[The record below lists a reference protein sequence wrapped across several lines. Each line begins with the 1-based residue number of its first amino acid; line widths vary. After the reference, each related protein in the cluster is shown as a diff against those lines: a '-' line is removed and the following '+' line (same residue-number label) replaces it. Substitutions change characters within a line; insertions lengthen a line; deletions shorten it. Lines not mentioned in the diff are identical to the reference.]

1 VHGADGCVR
10 IRLCTT
16 AGTCDQPAVHNAWT
30 GIFGWTGFVTGAA
43 AVLLGL
49 AGLAARRWLVALIA
63 SSSTRPHFSTWV
75 SAPVPSADLLIRR
88 GVVYDG
94 SGGPP
99 VDGDVAIVRDS
110 IAAVGELPDWS
121 ARDELDA
128 PGLAVAPGFVN
139 MLSWATES
147 LLEDGRA
154 QSDIRQGVTLEVMGE
169 GFSMG
174 PLTDRMKEEV
184 EAQSLLGHPVE
195 WTTLGEYLEHLERRG
210 VSPNVASF
218 VGSATVREHVIGADD
233 RAPSETELAQMQ
245 QLVVDAMREGAVGLA
260 AALIYAPAFY
270 AQTDELIALAR
281 PAGMYI
287 THLRSEGD
295 ALLEAFDEFLGIV
308 RAAGVRGE
316 IYHLKVAG
324 EKNWPKLGRL
334 IERVEAEQRAGLH
347 VTADMY
353 TYTAGATG
361 LDGAMPPWVQAGG
374 FEAWR
379 GRLRDPDTRA
389 RVAAEMQQPTQ
400 GWENMFEL
408 AGPDK
413 IKLLAFKNE
422 QLRPLTGKTLAEV
435 SAERGTPPA
444 ETAMDLVI
452 EDGTRV
458 GAAYFTMSEENL
470 RREVALPWVSFC
482 SDSDAPSAEGRFLQW
497 SNHPRAYGSF
507 ARLLARYVRDEQVIA
522 LEEAVRRLTSLPAQ
536 NLRLQRRGLLEPGY
550 FADVV
555 VFDPARIQ
563 DHATYDEPHQYAT
576 GVEHVAVNGTLVLRD
591 GEHTGALPGRVVRG
605 PLWSGDSRP
614 AS

>member
-1 VHGADGCVR
+1 
-10 IRLCTT
+10 
-16 AGTCDQPAVHNAWT
+16 
-30 GIFGWTGFVTGAA
+30 
-43 AVLLGL
+43 
-49 AGLAARRWLVALIA
+49 
-63 SSSTRPHFSTWV
+63 
-75 SAPVPSADLLIRR
+75 
-88 GVVYDG
+88 
-94 SGGPP
+94 
-99 VDGDVAIVRDS
+99 
-110 IAAVGELPDWS
+110 
-121 ARDELDA
+121 
-128 PGLAVAPGFVN
+128 
-139 MLSWATES
+139 
-147 LLEDGRA
+147 
-154 QSDIRQGVTLEVMGE
+154 VTLEVLGE

-174 PLTDRMKEEV
+174 PLTEQMKEEV

-233 RAPSETELAQMQ
+233 RAPDEVELAAMQ
-245 QLVVDAMREGAVGLA
+245 QLVADAMLEGAVGLA

-281 PAGMYI
+281 PAGLYI

-295 ALLEAFDEFLGIV
+295 ALLEAFDEFLTVV
-308 RAAGVRGE
+308 RTAGVRGE

-324 EKNWPKLGRL
+324 RKNWPKLEAL
-334 IERVEAEQRAGLH
+334 IDRVESARRDGLE
-347 VTADMY
+347 VTADVY

-374 FEAWR
+374 FDAWR
-379 GRLRDPDTRA
+379 TRLQDAKTRR
-389 RVAAEMQQPTQ
+389 RVAGEMQQPTDA
-400 GWENMFEL
+400 WENMFEL
-408 AGPDK
+408 AGADN

-422 QLRPLTGKTLAEV
+422 ALRPLTGKTLAQV
-435 SAERGTPPA
+435 AAERGTPPA
-444 ETAMDLVI
+444 DTAIDLVI

-458 GAAYFTMSEENL
+458 GAAYFTMSEDNL
-470 RREVALPWVSFC
+470 RRELALPWVSFC

-507 ARLLARYVRDEQVIA
+507 ARFLGRYVRDERIVP
-522 LEEAVRRLTSLPAQ
+522 LEEAVRRLTSLPAH

-555 VFDPARIQ
+555 VFDPERIQ

-605 PLWSGDSRP
+605 PQWSGDGRST
-614 AS
+614 S

>member
-1 VHGADGCVR
+1 MAE
-10 IRLCTT
+10 
-16 AGTCDQPAVHNAWT
+16 
-30 GIFGWTGFVTGAA
+30 
-43 AVLLGL
+43 
-49 AGLAARRWLVALIA
+49 
-63 SSSTRPHFSTWV
+63 
-75 SAPVPSADLLIRR
+75 SADLIIRN
-88 GVVYDG
+88 GTIYDG
-94 SGGPP
+94 RGGPP
-99 VDGDVAIVRDS
+99 VEGDVAITGDS
-110 IAAVGELPDWS
+110 IAAVGDLRDRRG
-121 ARDELDA
+121 RDELDVG
-128 PGLAVAPGFVN
+128 GLAVAPGFVN

-174 PLTDRMKEEV
+174 PLTEQMKEEV

-233 RAPSETELAQMQ
+233 RAPDEVELAAMQ
-245 QLVVDAMREGAVGLA
+245 QLVADAMLEGAVGLA

-281 PAGMYI
+281 PAGLYI

-295 ALLEAFDEFLGIV
+295 ALLEAFDEFLTVV
-308 RAAGVRGE
+308 RTAGVRGE

-324 EKNWPKLGRL
+324 RKNWPKLEAL
-334 IERVEAEQRAGLH
+334 IDRVESAHRDGLE
-347 VTADMY
+347 VTADVY

-374 FEAWR
+374 FDAWR
-379 GRLRDPDTRA
+379 TRLQDAKTRR
-389 RVAAEMQQPTQ
+389 RVAGEMQQPTDA
-400 GWENMFEL
+400 WENMFEL
-408 AGPDK
+408 AGADN

-422 QLRPLTGKTLAEV
+422 ALRPLTGKTLAQV
-435 SAERGTPPA
+435 AAQRATPPA
-444 ETAMDLVI
+444 DTAIDLVI

-458 GAAYFTMSEENL
+458 GAAYFTMSEDNL
-470 RREVALPWVSFC
+470 RRELALPWVSFC

-507 ARLLARYVRDEQVIA
+507 ARFLGRYVRDERIVP
-522 LEEAVRRLTSLPAQ
+522 LEEAVRRLTSLPAH

-555 VFDPARIQ
+555 VFDPERIQ

-605 PLWSGDSRP
+605 PQWSGDGRST
-614 AS
+614 S

>member
-1 VHGADGCVR
+1 MAE
-10 IRLCTT
+10 
-16 AGTCDQPAVHNAWT
+16 
-30 GIFGWTGFVTGAA
+30 
-43 AVLLGL
+43 
-49 AGLAARRWLVALIA
+49 
-63 SSSTRPHFSTWV
+63 
-75 SAPVPSADLLIRR
+75 SADLIIRN
-88 GVVYDG
+88 GTIYDG
-94 SGGPP
+94 RGGPP
-99 VDGDVAIVRDS
+99 VEGDVAITGDS
-110 IAAVGELPDWS
+110 IAAVGDLRDRRG
-121 ARDELDA
+121 RDELDVG
-128 PGLAVAPGFVN
+128 GLAVAPGFVN

-174 PLTDRMKEEV
+174 PLTEQMKEEV

-233 RAPSETELAQMQ
+233 RAPDEVELAAMQ
-245 QLVVDAMREGAVGLA
+245 QLVTDAMLEGAVGLA

-281 PAGMYI
+281 PAGLYI

-295 ALLEAFDEFLGIV
+295 ALLEAFDEFLTVV
-308 RAAGVRGE
+308 RTAGVRGE

-324 EKNWPKLGRL
+324 RKNWPKLEAL
-334 IERVEAEQRAGLH
+334 IDRVESARRDGLE
-347 VTADMY
+347 VTADVY

-374 FEAWR
+374 FDAWR
-379 GRLRDPDTRA
+379 TRLQDAKTRR
-389 RVAAEMQQPTQ
+389 RVAGEMQQPTDA
-400 GWENMFEL
+400 WENMFEL
-408 AGPDK
+408 AGADN

-422 QLRPLTGKTLAEV
+422 ALRPLTGKTLAQV
-435 SAERGTPPA
+435 AAERGTPPA
-444 ETAMDLVI
+444 DTAIDLVI

-458 GAAYFTMSEENL
+458 GAAYFTMSEDNL
-470 RREVALPWVSFC
+470 RRELALPWVSFC

-507 ARLLARYVRDEQVIA
+507 ARFLGRYVRDERIVP
-522 LEEAVRRLTSLPAQ
+522 LEEAVRRLTSLPAH

-555 VFDPARIQ
+555 VFDPERIQ

-605 PLWSGDSRP
+605 PQWSGDGRST
-614 AS
+614 S

>member
-1 VHGADGCVR
+1 V
-10 IRLCTT
+10 
-16 AGTCDQPAVHNAWT
+16 QQ
-30 GIFGWTGFVTGAA
+30 
-43 AVLLGL
+43 
-49 AGLAARRWLVALIA
+49 
-63 SSSTRPHFSTWV
+63 
-75 SAPVPSADLLIRR
+75 ADLIIRGGTIFDGR
-88 GVVYDG
+88 GG
-94 SGGPP
+94 AP
-99 VDGDVAIVRDS
+99 VDGDVAIAGDT
-110 IAAVGELPDWS
+110 IATVGDLHDWRG
-121 ARDELDA
+121 RDELDA
-128 PGLAVAPGFVN
+128 NGLAVAPGFVN
-139 MLSWATES
+139 MLSWAAES

-174 PLTDRMKEEV
+174 PLTDEMKEEV

-195 WTTLGEYLEHLERRG
+195 WTTLDEYLEHLERRG

-233 RAPSETELAQMQ
+233 RAPTEDELARMQ
-245 QLVVDAMREGAVGLA
+245 QLVVDAMGEGAVGLS

-281 PAGMYI
+281 PAGLYI

-295 ALLEAFDEFLGIV
+295 ALLEALDEFLTIV
-308 RAAGVRGE
+308 RSAGVRGE

-324 EKNWPKLGRL
+324 RKNWPKLETL
-334 IERVEAEQRAGLH
+334 IERVEVEQRAGLEL
-347 VTADMY
+347 TADMY

-379 GRLRDPDTRA
+379 ARLRDPDVRA
-389 RVAAEMQQPTQ
+389 QVAAEMQAPTDA
-400 GWENMFEL
+400 WENMFEL
-408 AGPDK
+408 AGADN

-422 QLRPLTGKTLAEV
+422 ALRPLTGKTLAEV
-435 SAERGTPPA
+435 ATERGTPPA

-470 RREVALPWVSFC
+470 RRGLALPWVSFC

-507 ARLLARYVRDEQVIA
+507 ARMLGKYVRDERIVP

-536 NLRLQRRGLLEPGY
+536 TLRLQRRGLLEPGY

-555 VFDPARIQ
+555 VFDPGRIQ
-563 DHATYDEPHQYAT
+563 DHATFDDPHQYAT
-576 GVEHVAVNGTLVLRD
+576 GVEHVAVNGTLALRD

-605 PLWSGDSRP
+605 PLWSGD
-614 AS
+614 ASAGVAGER

>member
-1 VHGADGCVR
+1 VDC
-10 IRLCTT
+10 
-16 AGTCDQPAVHNAWT
+16 
-30 GIFGWTGFVTGAA
+30 
-43 AVLLGL
+43 
-49 AGLAARRWLVALIA
+49 
-63 SSSTRPHFSTWV
+63 
-75 SAPVPSADLLIRR
+75 DLLIRR
-88 GVVYDG
+88 GAIYDG
-94 SGGPP
+94 RGGPP
-99 VDGDVAIVRDS
+99 VEGDVAIAGDS
-110 IAAVGELPDWS
+110 VAAVGRLDDW
-121 ARDELDA
+121 RGHDELDA
-128 PGLAVAPGFVN
+128 EGLAVAPGFVN
-139 MLSWATES
+139 MLSWAVES

-174 PLTDRMKEEV
+174 PLTEQMKEEV

-233 RAPSETELAQMQ
+233 RPPSGPELAQMQ
-245 QLVVDAMREGAVGLA
+245 QLVADAMREGAVGLA

-270 AQTDELIALAR
+270 ARTDELIALAR

-295 ALLEAFDEFLGIV
+295 ALLEALDEFMTIV
-308 RAAGVRGE
+308 RTAGVRGE
-316 IYHLKVAG
+316 IYHLKVSG
-324 EKNWPKLGRL
+324 PKNWHKLETL
-334 IERVEAEQRAGLH
+334 IDRVEGEQRNGLQ

-379 GRLRDPDTRA
+379 ARLREADVRA
-389 RVAAEMQQPTQ
+389 RVAAEMQQPTDA
-400 GWENMFEL
+400 WENMFEL
-408 AGPDK
+408 AGPEN

-422 QLRPLTGKTLAEV
+422 QLRPLTGKTLAQV
-435 SAERGTPPA
+435 AAERGTPPA
-444 ETAMDLVI
+444 ETAIDLVI

-458 GAAYFTMSEENL
+458 GAAYFTMSEDNL
-470 RREVALPWVSFC
+470 RRELALPWVSFC
-482 SDSDAPSAEGRFLQW
+482 SDSDAPSADGRFLQW

-507 ARLLARYVRDEQVIA
+507 ARLLGKYVRDERVLP

-536 NLRLQRRGLLEPGY
+536 NLQLQRRGVLEPGS
-550 FADVV
+550 FADIVA
-555 VFDPARIQ
+555 FAPDRIQ
-563 DHATYDEPHQYAT
+563 DHATYDSPHQYAT
-576 GVEHVAVNGTLVLRD
+576 GVDHVAVNGTLVLRD

-605 PLWSGDSRP
+605 PQWSADAR
-614 AS
+614 AAR

>member
-1 VHGADGCVR
+1 V
-10 IRLCTT
+10 
-16 AGTCDQPAVHNAWT
+16 
-30 GIFGWTGFVTGAA
+30 
-43 AVLLGL
+43 
-49 AGLAARRWLVALIA
+49 AR
-63 SSSTRPHFSTWV
+63 P
-75 SAPVPSADLLIRR
+75 ADLLIRG
-88 GVVYDG
+88 GVLYDG
-94 SGGPP
+94 RGGPP
-99 VDGDVAIVRDS
+99 VEGDVAIVGDS
-110 IAAVGELPDWS
+110 IAAVGRL
-121 ARDELDA
+121 DEWRGHDDLDA
-128 PGLAVAPGFVN
+128 AGNAVTPGFVN

-174 PLTDRMKEEV
+174 PLTEQMKEEV
-184 EAQSLLGHPVE
+184 AAQSLLGHPVE
-195 WTTLGEYLEHLERRG
+195 WTTLGEYLEHLERCG

-218 VGSATVREHVIGADD
+218 VGSATVREHVIGSDD
-233 RAPSETELAQMQ
+233 RAPNEAELAEMQ

-295 ALLEAFDEFLGIV
+295 ALLEALEEFLAIV
-308 RAAGVRGE
+308 RTAGVRGE
-316 IYHLKVAG
+316 IYHLKVSGRA
-324 EKNWPKLGRL
+324 NWDKVETL
-334 IERVEAEQRAGLH
+334 IERVEAEQRAGLEL
-347 VTADMY
+347 TADMY

-361 LDGAMPPWVQAGG
+361 LNGAMPPWVQAGG

-379 GRLRDPDTRA
+379 TRLRDADTRA
-389 RVAAEMQQPTQ
+389 RVAAEMQRPTEA
-400 GWENMFEL
+400 WENMFEL
-408 AGPDK
+408 AGPEN

-422 QLRPLTGKTLAEV
+422 ALRPLTGKTLAEV
-435 SAERGTPPA
+435 AAERGTPPA
-444 ETAMDLVI
+444 ETAMDLVV

-458 GAAYFTMSEENL
+458 GTAYFTMSEDNL
-470 RREVALPWVSFC
+470 RRELALPWVSFC

-507 ARLLARYVRDEQVIA
+507 ARLLGRYVRDEGVIP
-522 LEEAVRRLTSLPAQ
+522 LEEAIRRLTSLPAQ
-536 NLRLQRRGLLEPGY
+536 NLRLQRRGLLEPGC

-563 DHATYDEPHQYAT
+563 DHATYDDPHQYAT
-576 GVEHVAVNGTLVLRD
+576 GVEHVAVNGSLVLRD

-605 PLWSGDSRP
+605 PLWSGDAGAPVAGER
-614 AS
+614 

>member
-1 VHGADGCVR
+1 M
-10 IRLCTT
+10 
-16 AGTCDQPAVHNAWT
+16 
-30 GIFGWTGFVTGAA
+30 
-43 AVLLGL
+43 
-49 AGLAARRWLVALIA
+49 AR
-63 SSSTRPHFSTWV
+63 
-75 SAPVPSADLLIRR
+75 SADLLIRG

-94 SGGPP
+94 GGGPP
-99 VDGDVAIVRDS
+99 VEGDIAIVGDS
-110 IAAVGELPDWS
+110 IAAVGRLDGWRG
-121 ARDELDA
+121 RDELDA
-128 PGLAVAPGFVN
+128 DGLAVAPGFVN

-154 QSDIRQGVTLEVMGE
+154 QSDVRQGVTLEVMGE
-169 GFSMG
+169 GYSMG
-174 PLTDRMKEEV
+174 PLTERMKEEL

-233 RAPSETELAQMQ
+233 RAPTEAELAEMQ
-245 QLVVDAMREGAVGLA
+245 RLVADAMREGAVGLA

-270 AQTDELIALAR
+270 AQTEELIALAR

-295 ALLEAFDEFLGIV
+295 GLLEALDEFLTIV
-308 RAAGVRGE
+308 RTAGVRGE
-316 IYHLKVAG
+316 LYHLKVAG
-324 EKNWPKLGRL
+324 RKNWHKLGTL
-334 IERVEAEQRAGLH
+334 IERVEGEQRGGLD

-379 GRLRDPDTRA
+379 SRLRDPETRA
-389 RVAAEMQQPTQ
+389 RVIAEMQQPTDA
-400 GWENMFEL
+400 WENMFEL
-408 AGPDK
+408 AGPEN

-422 QLRPLTGKTLAEV
+422 QLRPLTGKTLAQV
-435 SAERGTPPA
+435 AAARGTSPA
-444 ETAMDLVI
+444 ETALDLVV

-470 RREVALPWVSFC
+470 RRELALPWVSFC

-507 ARLLARYVRDEQVIA
+507 ARLLGKYVRDEQVVP
-522 LEEAVRRLTSLPAQ
+522 LEEAVRRLTSLPAR
-536 NLRLQRRGLLEPGY
+536 NLRLPRRGLLEPGY

-555 VFDPARIQ
+555 VFDPDRIE
-563 DHATYDEPHQYAT
+563 DHATYDDPHQYAT
-576 GVEHVAVNGTLVLRD
+576 GVGHVAVNGTLVLRD
-591 GEHTGALPGRVVRG
+591 GEHTGATPGRVVRG
-605 PLWSGDSRP
+605 PLWSGDSSSGVAGQR
-614 AS
+614 

>member
-1 VHGADGCVR
+1 MIGGV
-10 IRLCTT
+10 
-16 AGTCDQPAVHNAWT
+16 
-30 GIFGWTGFVTGAA
+30 
-43 AVLLGL
+43 
-49 AGLAARRWLVALIA
+49 
-63 SSSTRPHFSTWV
+63 PH
-75 SAPVPSADLLIRR
+75 AADLLIRN
-88 GVVYDG
+88 GTIYDG

-99 VDGDVAIVRDS
+99 VEGGVAIVGDT
-110 IAAVGELPDWS
+110 IAAVGALDGWRGRE
-121 ARDELDA
+121 ELDA
-128 PGLAVAPGFVN
+128 NGLAVAPGFVN

-154 QSDIRQGVTLEVMGE
+154 QSDVRQGVTLEVMGE
-169 GFSMG
+169 GFSLG
-174 PLTDRMKEEV
+174 PLTDRMKREV
-184 EAQSLLGHPVE
+184 EEQSLLGHPVE

-210 VSPNVASF
+210 VAPNVASF

-233 RAPSETELAQMQ
+233 RAPTRSELAEMQ

-270 AQTDELIALAR
+270 AQTDELIELAR

-295 ALLEAFDEFLGIV
+295 AILEALDEFVTIV

-324 EKNWPKLGRL
+324 EKNWPKLDAV
-334 IERVEAEQRAGLH
+334 IERIEAEQRAGLEL
-347 VTADMY
+347 TADMY
-353 TYTAGATG
+353 MYTAGATG

-379 GRLRDPDTRA
+379 ARLLDPDIRA
-389 RVAAEMQQPTQ
+389 RVAAEMRRPTDA
-400 GWENMFEL
+400 WENMFEL
-408 AGPDK
+408 AGPEK

-422 QLRPLTGKTLAEV
+422 QLRPLAGKTLAEV
-435 SAERGTPPA
+435 AAARGTPPA
-444 ETAMDLVI
+444 ETAMDLVV

-458 GAAYFTMSEENL
+458 GAAYFTMSEDNL
-470 RREVALPWVSFC
+470 RREIALPWVSFC

-507 ARLLARYVRDEQVIA
+507 ARLLGKYVRDEKAIP
-522 LEEAVRRLTSLPAQ
+522 LEEAVRRLASLPAQ
-536 NLRLQRRGLLEPGY
+536 NLGLTRRGRLERGY

-555 VFDPARIQ
+555 VFDPDRIE
-563 DHATYDEPHQYAT
+563 DHATYDEPHRYST

-605 PLWSGDSRP
+605 PQWSGDPSS
-614 AS
+614 AA

>member
-1 VHGADGCVR
+1 MQQADLI
-10 IRLCTT
+10 IRG
-16 AGTCDQPAVHNAWT
+16 GTILD
-30 GIFGWTGFVTGAA
+30 GRGG
-43 AVLLGL
+43 
-49 AGLAARRWLVALIA
+49 
-63 SSSTRPHFSTWV
+63 
-75 SAPVPSADLLIRR
+75 APVE
-88 GVVYDG
+88 
-94 SGGPP
+94 
-99 VDGDVAIVRDS
+99 GDVAIAGDT
-110 IAAVGELPDWS
+110 IAAVGALHDWRG
-121 ARDELDA
+121 RDELDA
-128 PGLAVAPGFVN
+128 SGLAVAPGFVN

-174 PLTDRMKEEV
+174 PLTDEMKEEV

-233 RAPSETELAQMQ
+233 RAPTQEELAQMQ

-281 PAGMYI
+281 PAGLYI

-295 ALLEAFDEFLGIV
+295 ALLEALDEFLTIV
-308 RAAGVRGE
+308 RTAAVRGE

-324 EKNWPKLGRL
+324 RKNWPKLEAV
-334 IERVEAEQRAGLH
+334 IERVEAEQREGLEL
-347 VTADMY
+347 TADMY

-379 GRLRDPDTRA
+379 ARLSDAETRA
-389 RVAAEMQQPTQ
+389 RVAAEMQAPTDA
-400 GWENMFEL
+400 WENMFEL
-408 AGPDK
+408 AGADN

-422 QLRPLTGKTLAEV
+422 ALHPLMGKTLAEV
-435 SAERGTPPA
+435 ATERGTPPA

-458 GAAYFTMSEENL
+458 GAAYFTMSEKNL
-470 RREVALPWVSFC
+470 RRGLALPWVSFC

-507 ARLLARYVRDEQVIA
+507 ARLLGKYVRDERIVPI
-522 LEEAVRRLTSLPAQ
+522 EEAVRRLTSLPAQ
-536 NLRLQRRGLLEPGY
+536 TLRLERRGLIEPGY

-555 VFDPARIQ
+555 VFDPDRVQ
-563 DHATYDEPHQYAT
+563 DHATFDEPHRYAT

-605 PLWSGDSRP
+605 PLWSRDSSS
-614 AS
+614 AA